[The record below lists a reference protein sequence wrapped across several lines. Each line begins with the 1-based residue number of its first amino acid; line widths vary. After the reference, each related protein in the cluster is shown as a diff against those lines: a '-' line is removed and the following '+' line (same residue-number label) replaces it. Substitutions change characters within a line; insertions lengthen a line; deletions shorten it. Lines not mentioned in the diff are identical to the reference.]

1 MLYFAYGS
9 NMLLEQMHE
18 RCPSAAFVCVAA
30 LDGHRLAFTRTAG
43 GNWKGFGVADVVPAP
58 GQRVWGVVFR
68 IEELDIGALDRSEGY
83 RPDRENN
90 AYRRIDVHVQR
101 DGDIEKPLAAFT
113 YVVCNREDPNPLPH
127 RDYVGRIIAGATSWR
142 LPADYVRGL
151 ERIEVRT

>member
-9 NMLLEQMHE
+9 NMLVEQMRE
-18 RCPSAAFVCVAA
+18 RCPSASFVCVAG
-30 LDGHRLAFTRTAG
+30 LEGYRLAFTRTAK
-43 GNWKGFGVADVVPAP
+43 GNWKGCGVADVVPAP

-68 IEELDIGALDRSEGY
+68 IDELDLGSLDRSEGY
-83 RPDRENN
+83 RPDRESN

-113 YVVCNREDPNPLPH
+113 YVVCVPEDPNPLPH
-127 RDYVGRIIAGATSWR
+127 RDYVGRIIAGARSWN
-142 LPADYVRGL
+142 LPEDYVRGL